1 MRTNVPPVTRALILL
16 TCSFSFICAA
26 ARWNTSATA
35 ADGSAV
41 PPDRLIPYPT
51 LVPSKS
57 LYYPW
62 TVLTSIFVE
71 ENILNFFINTAA
83 VYLSGR
89 YLERAWG
96 SKDFAIVALIGAVIP
111 NLLVIPTY
119 VLWGIITLDTT
130 RADTP
135 IAGAITLQAAFLVA
149 FKQLVPEHTVSLYKG
164 LIKIRVKHFP
174 AIFLLLNTFS
184 GVVFGTDTA
193 LLLAWYGLVV
203 TWIYLRFF
211 KYQPELGTSTGG
223 LRLKGDASETFAF
236 ATFFPNAVQP
246 PIAAI
251 CDQIYIFCCN
261 VKILR
266 PFSDEAVASSNEQ
279 AASRGEDALPTV
291 MSRDLGARPISK
303 REEAERRRALAL
315 KALDER
321 LNAANSQT
329 PTSISTAPAA
339 NTDQAH
345 SQSSTTT

>member
-1 MRTNVPPVTRALILL
+1 ML

-26 ARWNTSATA
+26 ARWNIPSTAEDASSTSL
-35 ADGSAV
+35 
-41 PPDRLIPYPT
+41 DRSIPYLT

-57 LYYPW
+57 IYYPW
-62 TVLTSIFVE
+62 TVLTSTFVE
-71 ENILNFFINTAA
+71 QNILNFLINTTA

-96 SKDFAIVALIGAVIP
+96 SKDFALVALVGAVVP

-119 VLWGIITLDTT
+119 VIWGTIMRNTI

-184 GVVFGTDTA
+184 GIVFGTDTA
-193 LLLAWYGLVV
+193 LLLAWYGLVT
-203 TWIYLRFF
+203 TWVYLRFF
-211 KYQPELGTSTGG
+211 KHQPELGTSTGG
-223 LRLKGDASETFAF
+223 VSLKGDASETFAF
-236 ATFFPNAVQP
+236 ATFFPNAIQP
-246 PIAAI
+246 PIAAV
-251 CDQIYIFCCN
+251 CDQIFILCCN
-261 VKILR
+261 LKIVK
-266 PFSDEAVASSNEQ
+266 PFSDDAIATSNEH
-279 AASRGEDALPTV
+279 AAVRGDSGLPTV
-291 MSRDLGARPISK
+291 MSRDRGARTANK

-321 LNAANSQT
+321 LSAANN
-329 PTSISTAPAA
+329 PTVASSSAAPTA
-339 NTDQAH
+339 TVDQA
-345 SQSSTTT
+345 QGQT

>member
-1 MRTNVPPVTRALILL
+1 MRINVPPVTRALILL
-16 TCSFSFICAA
+16 TCSFSFVCAA
-26 ARWNTSATA
+26 ARWNISSTVEDA
-35 ADGSAV
+35 AAA
-41 PPDRLIPYPT
+41 PPDRSIPYLT

-57 LYYPW
+57 FYYPW
-62 TVLTSIFVE
+62 TVITSTFVE
-71 ENILNFFINTAA
+71 QNILNLLINTTA

-96 SKDFAIVALIGAVIP
+96 SRDFAFFALVGAVIP
-111 NLLVIPTY
+111 NLVVIPTY
-119 VLWGIITLDTT
+119 VFWGILMRNPA

-184 GVVFGTDTA
+184 GIVFGTDTA
-193 LLLAWYGLVV
+193 LLLAWYGLIA

-223 LRLKGDASETFAF
+223 MRPRGDASETFAF
-236 ATFFPNAVQP
+236 VTFFPNAIQP

-251 CDQIYIFCCN
+251 CNQVFILFCN
-261 VKILR
+261 MKIIR
-266 PFSDEAVASSNEQ
+266 PFSDEAIATSNEQ
-279 AASRGEDALPTV
+279 AAARGDAILPTV
-291 MSRDLGARPISK
+291 MDRDRSARPMSK
-303 REEAERRRALAL
+303 RDEAERRRALAL

-321 LNAANSQT
+321 LNAATNQDLAS
-329 PTSISTAPAA
+329 SSAAPVASAA
-339 NTDQAH
+339 QA
-345 SQSSTTT
+345 QPQPSSTT

>member
-1 MRTNVPPVTRALILL
+1 MRINVPPVTRALILL
-16 TCSFSFICAA
+16 TCSFSFVCAA
-26 ARWNTSATA
+26 ARWNIPLTA
-35 ADGSAV
+35 EDSTAEA
-41 PPDRLIPYPT
+41 PDRSIPYLT

-71 ENILNFFINTAA
+71 QNILNFLINTTA
-83 VYLSGR
+83 VYLSGK

-96 SKDFAIVALIGAVIP
+96 SKDFAIVALVGAVIP

-119 VLWGIITLDTT
+119 VLWGTVTRNTT

-174 AIFLLLNTFS
+174 AIFLLLNTLS
-184 GVVFGTDTA
+184 GIVFGTDTA
-193 LLLAWYGLVV
+193 LLLAWYGLII

-223 LRLKGDASETFAF
+223 MRLKGDASETFAF
-236 ATFFPNAVQP
+236 PTFFPNAIQP
-246 PIAAI
+246 PIAAV
-251 CDQIYIFCCN
+251 CDQVYILCCN
-261 VKILR
+261 MKIMR

-279 AASRGEDALPTV
+279 AMARGEAGLPTV
-291 MSRDLGARPISK
+291 MSRDRGARPMSR

-321 LNAANSQT
+321 LNAANSQSSVASSAAPMAHVDQT
-329 PTSISTAPAA
+329 QQPSTAA
-339 NTDQAH
+339 
-345 SQSSTTT
+345 